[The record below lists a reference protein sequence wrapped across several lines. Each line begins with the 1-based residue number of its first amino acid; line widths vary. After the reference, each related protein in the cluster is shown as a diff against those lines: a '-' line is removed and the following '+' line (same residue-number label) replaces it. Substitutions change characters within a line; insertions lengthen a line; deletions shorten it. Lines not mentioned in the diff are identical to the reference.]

1 MKDFT
6 NGLSPEQR
14 QLLAYMLADEGIE
27 LDKQKI
33 SPRQNSDQLPLSF
46 AQTRLWF
53 LDRLMPNS
61 AVYNIPAAVSISGS
75 LSVNLLEWS
84 VQQIIRRHE
93 VLRTNFVAKSEQP
106 IQVIND
112 EFTFRLPIIDL
123 QELFEVER
131 QTEVL
136 RLRKEEAQKPF
147 DLTQDLLLRAKL
159 LRLSSEEHILLLTM
173 HHIIADGWS
182 LGVFLQELAALYES
196 TPLPRLPIQYADFTL
211 WQQQWL
217 QGDELKAQLSY
228 WKQQLSGSL
237 PILELPTDKPRPKFQ
252 TFSGKK
258 LPIALPKSLS
268 GAISNISQQAGVTLF
283 TTLLTAFNILL
294 YRYTGQQ
301 DILVGVPVA
310 NRDRNETKDLIGFF
324 VNMLVLRTNLEENPS
339 FSSLLMRVREVVL
352 GAYAH
357 QDLPFEKLVETL
369 KPERHTSHTPL
380 FQVMF
385 ALQNTPMPEF
395 QFSGLKLQPL
405 EIDNETA
412 KFDLTFDL
420 TESETGIC
428 GWIEY
433 NSDLFADDTI
443 QRMAGHWQ
451 TLLTGIV
458 ANPEQRL
465 SQLPLLTPSE
475 QHQLLVEWNSTQI
488 DYPKHL
494 CFHQLFETQVKLTP
508 NAIALVCGEKKLT
521 YRQLN
526 NQANKIAHHL
536 QKLGI
541 KPEVCVG
548 VSLERSPLL
557 VAGLLGIL
565 KAGGA
570 YVPLDPNYP
579 QQRLAFMLQDAQ
591 APVLLTQSHLLAS
604 LSQYSGKIVCLDTEW
619 DNINQENTENVN
631 SNVSPLNLAYV
642 LYTSGST
649 GQPKG
654 VAIEHRSV
662 VALLNWAKKVFNAE
676 ALAGVLASTS
686 ICFDLSV
693 FELFVP
699 LSWGGQV
706 ILAENAL
713 HLLSLP
719 GKNQVTLINTVP
731 SAIAELLRLQGI
743 PSSVHTVNLAGEP
756 LLAKLVQQ
764 LYSQTNVQQVFNLYG
779 PSEDTTYSTFTL
791 ANPSNI
797 TIGRPIANTQVYIL
811 DNYLKPVPI
820 GVRGELYIAGEGL
833 ARGYFKQQ
841 SLTAEKF
848 IHNPFSNNIDS
859 RLYKTGDTARYLPN
873 GDIEYLGRL
882 DHQIKIR
889 GFRIELGEI
898 EAVLSLHPDVLSS
911 TVLIKNDEV
920 LGKRLIAYLVLKQE
934 INISDN
940 ELRLHLKQHLPE
952 YMLPGAFV
960 ILDTLPLLP
969 NGKVDRGTLA
979 ASYLAQVASK
989 ETFIL
994 PRTAVEKVL
1003 AEIWSKILG
1012 FERVGIHDNF
1022 FELGGHS
1029 LLATQVV
1036 HQIYTE
1042 FQIDLPLLTVFEET
1056 TIAGLAKIIE
1066 SQQSVKQED
1075 KIPKIQARPRQN
1087 KNLQELVGQISQLD
1101 DTQIQE
1107 MLQRKKSH

>member
-27 LDKQKI
+27 LEKQKI
-33 SPRQNSDQLPLSF
+33 YPRQNSHELPLSF

-61 AVYNIPAAVSISGS
+61 AAYNIPAAVSISGS
-75 LSVNLLEWS
+75 LSVHLLGWS
-84 VQQIIRRHE
+84 IQEIIWRHE
-93 VLRTNFVAKSEQP
+93 ALRTNFVAKSEQP

-112 EFTFRLPIIDL
+112 EFTFKLPVIDL
-123 QELFEVER
+123 QELSEVER

-136 RLRKEEAQKPF
+136 RLRKEEAQQPF

-159 LRLSSEEHILLLTM
+159 LRLSEEEHILLLTM

-182 LGVFLQELAALYES
+182 LGVFLRELAALYES
-196 TPLPRLPIQYADFTL
+196 IPLPKLSVQYADFAL
-211 WQQQWL
+211 WQRQRL
-217 QGDELKAQLSY
+217 QGNELEAQLSY
-228 WKQQLSGSL
+228 WKQQLSGNL

-268 GAISNISQQAGVTLF
+268 GALSNISQQAGVTLF

-294 YRYTGQQ
+294 YRYTGQE

-310 NRDRNETKDLIGFF
+310 NRDLNETKDLIGFF

-339 FSSLLMRVREVVL
+339 FRALLARVREVVL

-369 KPERHTSHTPL
+369 KPERHPSHTPL

-395 QFSGLKLQPL
+395 TFSGLKLQPL

-420 TESETGIC
+420 TQSETGIH

-433 NSDLFADDTI
+433 NSDLFADNTI
-443 QRMAGHWQ
+443 QRMAGHWE

-458 ANPEQRL
+458 ANPEQKL

-488 DYPKHL
+488 NYPKNL
-494 CFHQLFETQVKLTP
+494 CFHQLFEAQVKLTP
-508 NAIALVCGEKKLT
+508 DAIALVCGENKLS

-526 NQANKIAHHL
+526 DQANKIAHYL

-548 VSLERSPLL
+548 ISIERSPLL
-557 VAGLLGIL
+557 IAGLLGIL

-579 QQRLAFMLQDAQ
+579 QQRLAVMLQDAQ
-591 APVLLTQSHLLAS
+591 APVLLTQSHLLAT

-619 DNINQENTENVN
+619 DDINKENTENFN
-631 SNVSPLNLAYV
+631 SHVSPLNLAYV

-649 GQPKG
+649 GKPKG

-662 VALLNWAKKVFNAE
+662 VALLNWAKQVFNAE

-706 ILAENAL
+706 ILVENAL
-713 HLLSLP
+713 HLLNLLE
-719 GKNQVTLINTVP
+719 KNQVTLINTVP
-731 SAIAELLRLQGI
+731 SAIAELLRVQGI
-743 PSSVHTVNLAGEP
+743 PSSVHTINLAGEP
-756 LLAKLVQQ
+756 LLGKLVQE
-764 LYSQTNVQQVFNLYG
+764 LYLQTNVQQVFNLYG

-811 DNYLKPVPI
+811 DNHLNPVPV
-820 GVRGELYIAGEGL
+820 GTRGELYIAGEGL
-833 ARGYFKQQ
+833 ARGYLKQE
-841 SLTAEKF
+841 SLTTDKF

-898 EAVLSLHPDVLSS
+898 EAVLSQHPDVLSS
-911 TVLIKNDEV
+911 VVVIRNDEV
-920 LGKRLIAYLVLKQE
+920 SGKRLIAYLVPKQE

-940 ELRLHLKQHLPE
+940 ELRLHLRLHLPD
-952 YMLPGAFV
+952 YMIPGAFV

-969 NGKVDRGTLA
+969 NGKVDRGALA
-979 ASYLAQVASK
+979 ASYVAQAVSK
-989 ETFIL
+989 ESFIAPL
-994 PRTAVEKVL
+994 TPVEKVL
-1003 AEIWSKILG
+1003 AQIWSNILG
-1012 FERVGIHDNF
+1012 LKEIGINDNF

-1029 LLATQVV
+1029 LLATQLL
-1036 HQIYTE
+1036 HQINTE
-1042 FQIDLPLLTVFEET
+1042 FKIDLPLLTVFEET
-1056 TIAGLAKIIE
+1056 TIANLAKKIE
-1066 SQQSVKQED
+1066 SQQSVKQD
-1075 KIPKIQARPRQN
+1075 KMPKIQVRPRHH
-1087 KNLQELVGQISQLD
+1087 KNLQELVGQISELD

-1107 MLQRKKSH
+1107 MLQRQKSQ